1 MKIRVHG
8 VERGRVNVY
17 SGESLN
23 WEVHGGYLY
32 INDGEKE
39 IGLHNQS
46 MWASVEF
53 DDESDNGNGV
63 VGIL

>member
-1 MKIRVHG
+1 MKVKVHG

-17 SGESLN
+17 SGGSLK
-23 WEVHGGYLY
+23 WKVSSGFLH
-32 INDGEKE
+32 IFDGEKE
-39 IGLHNQS
+39 IGLHNQD

-53 DDESDNGNGV
+53 DDESDNGSGV